1 MRKFIKKKK
10 MNNKMKIELFYCT
23 VIIFFID
30 HVFKTGYSNR
40 LSVLFAEQIF
50 IIIISHLPIR
60 KIVYINYKND
70 VINAKIKYINNFI
83 N

>member
-1 MRKFIKKKK
+1 MRK
-10 MNNKMKIELFYCT
+10 MVNKMKIGLFYYI

-30 HVFKTGYSNR
+30 LVFKIGYSNR

-50 IIIISHLPIR
+50 IITISHLLIR

-70 VINAKIKYINNFI
+70 VINAKIKYINIFI